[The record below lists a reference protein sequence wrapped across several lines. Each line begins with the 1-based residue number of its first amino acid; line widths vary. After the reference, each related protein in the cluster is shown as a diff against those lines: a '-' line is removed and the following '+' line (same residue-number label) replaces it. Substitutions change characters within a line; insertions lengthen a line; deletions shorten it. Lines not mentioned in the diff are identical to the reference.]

1 VAHFD
6 GVSVVTS
13 ELSETELRRVA
24 LRAGGEGAISMAE
37 QLIAKLTTVPLTITI
52 LRRAGALQPP
62 HLRSLDAIH
71 LATAL
76 SLDEIVGEFA
86 CYDGRLAEAASDSGL
101 SVVAPS

>member
-1 VAHFD
+1 VAHLG

-24 LRAGGEGAISMAE
+24 LRAGGEGAISLAD
-37 QLIAKLTTVPLTITI
+37 QLIAKLTTIPLTITI
-52 LRRAGALQPP
+52 LREAGVLQPP
-62 HLRSLDAIH
+62 HLRTLDAIH

-76 SLDEIVGEFA
+76 SLDEVVGEFA
-86 CYDGRLAEAASDSGL
+86 CYDARLAEAAARSGF